1 VPLTQPG
8 TPTVRSRFRAASV
21 SASGPG
27 GRERLLVAGTALVV
41 VLVARFA
48 LGLVAL
54 VGSAVGFSVTAFP
67 SGFVATPVGQ
77 FLGSFVLYPFP
88 FYAASFVV
96 LAAVRPLTPR
106 SDLRTVVRHAVVAG
120 GVGTV
125 ALAVVGIVPGIV
137 LSIDGGTWV
146 NLALYLTT
154 IPLSAGIVDTALLV
168 AGAVLARLWLGGG
181 DGDEVWTVEPTPRV
195 AEAEADDDATDV
207 DDVTAPPAVGGDRLT
222 RVPTVVAA
230 GPSAP
235 VVPRERPV
243 VPAHPAPAPDD
254 WSRFAPP
261 AGPSEDDR

>member
-1 VPLTQPG
+1 M
-8 TPTVRSRFRAASV
+8 SV
-21 SASGPG
+21 SVSGPE
-27 GRERLLVAGTALVV
+27 GRERLLVAATALVV
-41 VLVARFA
+41 VLVARFV

-77 FLGSFVLYPFP
+77 FLGSFVFYPFP
-88 FYAASFVV
+88 FYVAAFVV

-106 SDLRTVVRHAVVAG
+106 SDLRTVVRNAVVAG
-120 GVGTV
+120 IVGTV

-137 LSIDGGTWV
+137 LSISGGTWV

-181 DGDEVWTVEPTPRV
+181 DGDEVWAVEPAPRV
-195 AEAEADDDATDV
+195 VEAEPADDATDLV
-207 DDVTAPPAVGGDRLT
+207 DDAAPPAPGGARAG
-222 RVPTVVAA
+222 RVPTGVAG

-235 VVPRERPV
+235 AVPPERPV

-261 AGPSEDDR
+261 DGPSEDER

>member
-1 VPLTQPG
+1 M
-8 TPTVRSRFRAASV
+8 SV
-21 SASGPG
+21 SVSGPE
-27 GRERLLVAGTALVV
+27 GRERLLVAATALVV
-41 VLVARFA
+41 VLVARFV

-88 FYAASFVV
+88 FYVAAFVV

-106 SDLRTVVRHAVVAG
+106 SDLRSVVRHAVVAG
-120 GVGTV
+120 AVGTV

-137 LSIDGGTWV
+137 LSISGGTWV

-154 IPLSAGIVDTALLV
+154 VPLSAGIVDTALLV
-168 AGAVLARLWLGGG
+168 AGAVLARSWLGGG
-181 DGDEVWTVEPTPRV
+181 GGDEVWAAEPAPRA
-195 AEAEADDDATDV
+195 AEAEPVDDATDLV
-207 DDVTAPPAVGGDRLT
+207 DDAAPPVGGVRAG
-222 RVPTVVAA
+222 RVPTVLDT

-235 VVPRERPV
+235 VAPPERPV
-243 VPAHPAPAPDD
+243 VPAHPAPAPAD

-261 AGPSEDDR
+261 TGQSEDER

>member
-1 VPLTQPG
+1 MPLTQPG
-8 TPTVRSRFRAASV
+8 PPTVRSRLRAASV
-21 SASGPG
+21 SASGPE
-27 GRERLLVAGTALVV
+27 GRERLLVAATALVV

-88 FYAASFVV
+88 FYVASFVV
-96 LAAVRPLTPR
+96 LATIRPLTPR

-120 GVGTV
+120 GAGTL

-181 DGDEVWTVEPTPRV
+181 HGDEVWAVEPTPRV
-195 AEAEADDDATDV
+195 AEAGEGDDAGDV
-207 DDVTAPPAVGGDRLT
+207 EDDVAPPAVRGDRST
-222 RVPTVVAA
+222 RLPTTVAA
-230 GPSAP
+230 APSAP
-235 VVPRERPV
+235 VVPPERPV
-243 VPAHPAPAPDD
+243 VPSHPAPAPDD

-261 AGPSEDDR
+261 AGPNEDDR

>member
-1 VPLTQPG
+1 M
-8 TPTVRSRFRAASV
+8 SV
-21 SASGPG
+21 SVSGPEG
-27 GRERLLVAGTALVV
+27 HERLLVAGTALVV

-77 FLGSFVLYPFP
+77 FLGSFAFYPFP
-88 FYAASFVV
+88 FYVASLVV
-96 LAAVRPLTPR
+96 LVAVRPLTPR
-106 SDLRTVVRHAVVAG
+106 SDLRTVVRHATVAG
-120 GVGTV
+120 VVGTF
-125 ALAVVGIVPGIV
+125 ALAVVGIVPGIA
-137 LSIDGGTWV
+137 LSISGGTWV

-181 DGDEVWTVEPTPRV
+181 DGDEVWSVAPEARADDATV
-195 AEAEADDDATDV
+195 DDATDV
-207 DDVTAPPAVGGDRLT
+207 DDDTAPPAVDDPRPA
-222 RVPTVVAA
+222 RVVPAA
-230 GPSAP
+230 GRGPARP
-235 VVPRERPV
+235 VEPPERPV

-261 AGPSEDDR
+261 SPSREDDR

>member
-1 VPLTQPG
+1 M
-8 TPTVRSRFRAASV
+8 SV
-21 SASGPG
+21 AVSGPE
-27 GRERLLVAGTALVV
+27 GRERVLAAGTALVV

-77 FLGSFVLYPFP
+77 FLGSFAFYPFP
-88 FYAASFVV
+88 FYVASFVV
-96 LAAVRPLTPR
+96 LVAVRPLTPR
-106 SDLRTVVRHAVVAG
+106 SDLRTVVRHAAFAG

-137 LSIDGGTWV
+137 LSISGGTWV

-168 AGAVLARLWLGGG
+168 AGAVLARLWTGGG
-181 DGDEVWTVEPTPRV
+181 DGDEVWAVEPVARV
-195 AEAEADDDATDV
+195 DEGEADAAATVLDHDVAPPVV
-207 DDVTAPPAVGGDRLT
+207 DDDRFT
-222 RVPTVVAA
+222 RVPTVRAA
-230 GPSAP
+230 GPSTP
-235 VVPRERPV
+235 VVPPERPV

-261 AGPSEDDR
+261 AADDGRDR

>member
-1 VPLTQPG
+1 MPLTQPG

-21 SASGPG
+21 AASGPE
-27 GRERLLVAGTALVV
+27 GRERLLMAGTALAV

-88 FYAASFVV
+88 FYVASFAV
-96 LAAVRPLTPR
+96 LAATKPLTPR

-120 GVGTV
+120 GVGTI

-181 DGDEVWTVEPTPRV
+181 DGDEVWAVEPGPRDAE
-195 AEAEADDDATDV
+195 AEAEADAADV
-207 DDVTAPPAVGGDRLT
+207 DDRTAPPAVSDDRFT
-222 RVPTVVAA
+222 RVPTVAAA

-235 VVPRERPV
+235 VAPPERPV
-243 VPAHPAPAPDD
+243 VPAHPTPAPDD

-261 AGPSEDDR
+261 AEPSGDDR

>member
-1 VPLTQPG
+1 M
-8 TPTVRSRFRAASV
+8 SV
-21 SASGPG
+21 QVSGPE
-27 GRERLLVAGTALVV
+27 GRERLLTAATALVV

-88 FYAASFVV
+88 FYVASLVV
-96 LAAVRPLTPR
+96 LVAVRPLTPR

-120 GVGTV
+120 AAGTV

-137 LSIDGGTWV
+137 LSLSGGTWV

-181 DGDEVWTVEPTPRV
+181 DGDEVWAVEPAPRA
-195 AEAEADDDATDV
+195 AETEADDDATGPDV
-207 DDVTAPPAVGGDRLT
+207 DTAPPARG
-222 RVPTVVAA
+222 VPRPSRAPTGTAG

-235 VVPRERPV
+235 VVPPENPV
-243 VPAHPAPAPDD
+243 VPAHPVPARDD

-261 AGPSEDDR
+261 TGPRGDDR